1 VEETLDPADWTTLR
15 ALGHQILDDMF
26 TRLETLRDR
35 PVWQPIPADVKAAIQ
50 QPVPR
55 AGFGAEA
62 AYRRAQELVVPYS
75 WGNPHPRFW
84 GWVNGSG
91 SAGGVL
97 AEMITAT
104 MNVNASLG
112 QQAALLVETQVI
124 DWCKQL
130 MGFPADA
137 SGLLVTGGS
146 VANLMGLTIAR
157 DSAGE
162 VPQAGLHAFPRQLTM
177 YCSEQT
183 HSSVIKAVAL
193 LGLGR
198 AALRKIPVD
207 QDFRMNVDALRA
219 SLVADR
225 QAGLQPVCVIANAG
239 TVNTGAIDPLD
250 TLADLCAAEDLWL
263 HVDGAFGAIAAL
275 APSLQPLLNGM
286 ERADSLAFDL
296 HKWLHVPYDAGC
308 ILIRSRS
315 AHQEASFASIAS
327 YLAPLERGPAAG
339 SVDFSQLGPELSRGF
354 RSFKVWMSF
363 LEHGVEKF
371 GRLALQNVEQARYLA
386 GLIETSPDMALLA
399 PVPLNVVC
407 FRYVVPGWSEDR
419 LNTLNRELLLRLQ
432 EEGTAVPSST
442 VLRGRFAIRCA
453 ITNHRTLR
461 SDLHVLVD
469 AVRRIGTELARTAK
483 A

>member
-1 VEETLDPADWTTLR
+1 MEETLDPADWNALR

-26 TRLETLRDR
+26 TRLETLREGPTWR
-35 PVWQPIPADVKAAIQ
+35 PIPGSVKAAIQ
-50 QPVPR
+50 QPVPLQG
-55 AGFGAEA
+55 AGMEA
-62 AYRRAQELVVPYS
+62 AYRLAQELVVPYS

-91 SAGGVL
+91 SPGGVL
-97 AEMITAT
+97 SEMITAT

-112 QQAALLVETQVI
+112 QQAAIYVELQVL

-130 MGFPADA
+130 MGFPPDS

-146 VANLMGLTIAR
+146 VANLMGLTVAR

-162 VPQAGLHAFPRQLTM
+162 IPQAGLNSHARQLTM

-183 HSSVIKAVAL
+183 HSSVTKSVAL

-207 QDFRMNVDALRA
+207 RDFRIDLAALRA
-219 SLVADR
+219 SVTADKA
-225 QAGLQPVCVIANAG
+225 AGHQPVCVIANAG

-250 TLADLCAAEDLWL
+250 ELADFAAGERLWL
-263 HVDGAFGAIAAL
+263 HVDGAFGAVGAL
-275 APSLQPLLNGM
+275 SPELKPLLKGM

-308 ILIRSRS
+308 ILIRDKK
-315 AHQEASFASIAS
+315 AHQTASFASIAS

-339 SVDFSQLGPELSRGF
+339 PGDFSQLGPELSRGF
-354 RSFKVWMSF
+354 RSFKVWMSL

-386 GLIETSPDMALLA
+386 SLIESAPELELLA

-407 FRYVVPGWSEDR
+407 FRYTVPGWDDER
-419 LNTLNRELLLRLQ
+419 LNPLNRELLLRLQ
-432 EEGTAVPSST
+432 ERGVAVPSST

-453 ITNHRTLR
+453 ITNHRTQRADLDLLVENVR
-461 SDLHVLVD
+461 S
-469 AVRRIGTELARTAK
+469 IGDELSGER
-483 A
+483 